1 MGGSIARSDGPCT
14 DGNAVSA
21 HSMFAGTGKPVSTI
35 QSGDWGD
42 LRPSVPCRGQ
52 LSHKRIA
59 SCDFVVVDFAN
70 GLAARPQHPVPQRQT
85 LPRFAQQQEEATP
98 SSEFPSAAVANS
110 IRSIP
115 SQLAKTTDS
124 VTTTTKHRA
133 KL

>member
-1 MGGSIARSDGPCT
+1 
-14 DGNAVSA
+14 
-21 HSMFAGTGKPVSTI
+21 MFVDTGKPVSTI

-59 SCDFVVVDFAN
+59 SCDFAVVDFAN

-85 LPRFAQQQEEATP
+85 LPRFAQQQEEEARPT
-98 SSEFPSAAVANS
+98 SEFRSAVVANS